1 MIPLG
6 LCISQ
11 RESISRDNSRARSHP
26 QLSRNVHI
34 QHRIRAL
41 EEGFLTPELVVSVAA
56 ELVVMAETL
65 EELEAEEAATGQ

>member
-1 MIPLG
+1 MISLA

-34 QHRIRAL
+34 HRIRAL
-41 EEGFLTPELVVSVAA
+41 EEGFLTPELVVSVTA

-65 EELEAEEAATGQ
+65 EELEAEEVATGP

>member
-34 QHRIRAL
+34 HRIRAL
-41 EEGFLTPELVVSVAA
+41 EEGFLTPELVVSVA
-56 ELVVMAETL
+56 ELVAMAETL
-65 EELEAEEAATGQ
+65 EELEAEEAATGP